1 MKDVVTMEFEGVQ
14 MDREGFLHFR
24 AGEFEKAPDWK
35 RFTVGLLNRMREVE
49 LTKEGK

>member
-1 MKDVVTMEFEGVQ
+1 MMEFEGVQ

-24 AGEFEKAPDWK
+24 EGEFEKAPDWK

-49 LTKEGK
+49 LT